1 MHVGRTTG
9 ALSPMLTFDDGVTDG
24 AVSTSGQVR
33 GAYVHGLFDRGEA
46 RAALLA
52 ELGAVSD
59 TIDQAV
65 RVDQALDEIAAALEQ
80 AFDIP
85 TLAAIAGLENFR

>member
-1 MHVGRTTG
+1 
-9 ALSPMLTFDDGVTDG
+9 MLTFADGDRRWRG
-24 AVSTSGQVR
+24 LGRWSRARLLRPRPVR
-33 GAYVHGLFDRGEA
+33 RGEA

-52 ELGAVSD
+52 ELGARSEGL
-59 TIDQAV
+59 DQAV

-85 TLAAIAGLENFR
+85 TLAAIAGLERF

>member
-1 MHVGRTTG
+1 
-9 ALSPMLTFDDGVTDG
+9 MLWLDDGTPDG
-24 AVSTSGQVR
+24 AVSPDGRVR
-33 GAYVHGLFDRGEA
+33 GAYVHGLFERGEA

-59 TIDQAV
+59 GVDQSV
-65 RVDQALDEIAAALEQ
+65 RVDQALDEIAAVLER

-85 TLAAIAGLENFR
+85 SLAAIAGLELRS